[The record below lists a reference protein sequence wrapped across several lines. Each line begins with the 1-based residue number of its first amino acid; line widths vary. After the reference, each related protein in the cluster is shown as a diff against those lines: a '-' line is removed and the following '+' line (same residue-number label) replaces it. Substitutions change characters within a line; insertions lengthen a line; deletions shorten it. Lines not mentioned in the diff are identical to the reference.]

1 MVQHL
6 EGFFKWQ
13 LSAMIKGMDGYF
25 INLNGSTLKIALYN
39 GTQPTK
45 LVTED
50 LLPAASSHSRIVDA
64 HEFAKEFSR
73 ILAQDLGNTLPKL
86 PMYFLLEPEL
96 TELFLLTTNK
106 GDENTYE
113 QFLHQIKDC
122 LVDENP
128 DNLYFGYFKLAPFIY
143 QFVGIK
149 KDLLQTFLDAGNEI
163 GLEIGGI
170 LPFGL
175 ILPKTN
181 TDISSLFV
189 LPHGDSNT
197 VVFSELTGTSF
208 AEKLDKKIGL
218 NELIELYWKLSVYN
232 TKAGELNIY
241 SFFPN
246 EHIFSSHKVLPLGNG
261 DLEKGYEEIG
271 LTKRTLEENP
281 TMLDSQT
288 NLLNLLPVP
297 QAIGGK
303 SFPAVAVASIA
314 SVLLV
319 GGLILQLT
327 VGFTN
332 ILGNKAPTQVRE
344 NQTVL
349 SEQKVAPAEI
359 KPDEKPQ
366 KEFKRTD
373 LKIRVENGNGVAG
386 SAGKLKT
393 YLEGFG
399 YTVVSV
405 GNSDRTDYAKTMIKL
420 PRDLVDY
427 KDLLTNDLKTN
438 YSVEIVNV
446 DAKFTDFDL
455 LIIAGLN

>member
-1 MVQHL
+1 M
-6 EGFFKWQ
+6 
-13 LSAMIKGMDGYF
+13 
-25 INLNGSTLKIALYN
+25 
-39 GTQPTK
+39 
-45 LVTED
+45 
-50 LLPAASSHSRIVDA
+50 
-64 HEFAKEFSR
+64 
-73 ILAQDLGNTLPKL
+73 
-86 PMYFLLEPEL
+86 
-96 TELFLLTTNK
+96 
-106 GDENTYE
+106 
-113 QFLHQIKDC
+113 
-122 LVDENP
+122 
-128 DNLYFGYFKLAPFIY
+128 
-143 QFVGIK
+143 
-149 KDLLQTFLDAGNEI
+149 
-163 GLEIGGI
+163 
-170 LPFGL
+170 
-175 ILPKTN
+175 
-181 TDISSLFV
+181 
-189 LPHGDSNT
+189 
-197 VVFSELTGTSF
+197 
-208 AEKLDKKIGL
+208 
-218 NELIELYWKLSVYN
+218 
-232 TKAGELNIY
+232 
-241 SFFPN
+241 
-246 EHIFSSHKVLPLGNG
+246 
-261 DLEKGYEEIG
+261 
-271 LTKRTLEENP
+271 
-281 TMLDSQT
+281 
-288 NLLNLLPVP
+288 
-297 QAIGGK
+297 
-303 SFPAVAVASIA
+303 A